1 MVVVIPVQD
10 QDNFMRILFIFLA
23 LIGVN
28 RSIAQNDLDAIR
40 YSRLGT
46 GGSARY
52 MAMGGAFGA
61 LGADLSCS
69 STNPGALGLY
79 KKGEFMFAS
88 GLRFTHNQGEISGK
102 KTTMSNANFVF
113 NSIGIALVWK
123 AEKDPE
129 SRHVVTFAN
138 NQLCNFSNTTRIASN
153 TNNNSIVKDMM
164 NKAEGK
170 TTKNLDY
177 SYEGVAFNVFLI
189 DTFYGKYFSFVDLK
203 RTVKQTRDIETSGRA
218 NDLNFSY
225 AYSSKDQFYFG
236 MSLGI
241 PKISYTSTTTHTELD
256 EKDSMR
262 VVITNTATQS
272 FTTTYI
278 DGLPAYY
285 PDKLGFNSLT
295 YTEFFS
301 TNGSGFNVKLG
312 MVARINDLVRIGAYY
327 HSPTIF
333 NLTDTYYYNMA
344 ATFDADVKNP
354 VLNKFPEEGGY
365 YTYKIIT
372 PSRYGASAGFVLNKR
387 AAIGLDYELIDYRK
401 AKLVSKNVSDFAGV
415 NAVINSKYSIGHN
428 LRTGIEYNVQP
439 VMLRFGYVMQGSPF
453 GAAFSGDFVKHT
465 ISLGFGFRTKS
476 DFYFDFAWQ
485 KSLSTEDYVFFST
498 IAQKAKIK
506 FDNSML
512 SATIGLKF

>member
-1 MVVVIPVQD
+1 
-10 QDNFMRILFIFLA
+10 MRILLILIA

-28 RSIAQNDLDAIR
+28 GLIAQNDLDAIR
-40 YSRLGT
+40 YSRLGI

-52 MAMGGAFGA
+52 MAMGGSFGA
-61 LGADLSCS
+61 LGADLSCAS
-69 STNPGALGLY
+69 VNPAGLGLY
-79 KKGEFMFAS
+79 RKGEFMFAS
-88 GLRFTHNQGEISGK
+88 GLRFTHNQGQINGK
-102 KTTMSNANFVF
+102 KTSLSNANFVF

-129 SRHVVTFAN
+129 SRHVATFSN
-138 NQLCNFSNTTRIASN
+138 NQLSNFSNSTRISSY
-153 TNNNSIVKDMM
+153 TNSNSIVKDMM
-164 NKAEGK
+164 NKTEGK
-170 TTKNLDY
+170 TTNNLDY
-177 SYEGVAFNVFLI
+177 SYEGAAFNVFLI

-203 RTVKQTRDIETSGRA
+203 RTVLQTRDIVTSGKA
-218 NDLNFSY
+218 NDLGFSY
-225 AYSSKDQFYFG
+225 AYSSKDKFYFG
-236 MSLGI
+236 ISLGV

-256 EKDSMR
+256 DKDSMK
-262 VVITNTATQS
+262 VVVTNTATQS
-272 FTTTYI
+272 FTNTYV

-301 TNGSGFNVKLG
+301 TNGSGFNAKLG
-312 MVARINDLVRIGAYY
+312 IVARINDVVRIGAYY
-327 HSPTIF
+327 HTPTIL
-333 NLTDTYYYNMA
+333 NLTDTYYYTMA

-354 VLNKFPEEGGY
+354 ILNKFPEEGGY

-372 PSRYGASAGFVLNKR
+372 PSRYGASAGIVINKR
-387 AAIGLDYELIDYRK
+387 AAVGLDYELIDYRK
-401 AKLVSKNVSDFAGV
+401 ARLVSKNVSDFAGV
-415 NAVINSKYSIGHN
+415 NAVINDKYSIGH
-428 LRTGIEYNVQP
+428 TVKIGVEYNAHP
-439 VMLRFGYVMQGSPF
+439 LMLRLGYNMQGSPF
-453 GAAFSGDFVKHT
+453 GAAFAGDFVRHT
-465 ISLGFGFRTKS
+465 VALGFGFRTKS